1 MKNEMFHVEQSDQSF
16 NFLDHF
22 MQGAHKLGL
31 SFSEE
36 ILCKFG
42 LYYDE
47 LRRWDR
53 SINLT
58 GLRTDSE
65 RTVLLFVDSLAGH
78 LALGNNPDVRIVDI
92 GTGGGFPG
100 IPLKLALPALDVV
113 LMEPRSNKTAF
124 LHNIIGKLDLP
135 KISVVQRRLED
146 FDSMAMHEEKCDVA
160 ICKGVN
166 VGHIL
171 PNLDRILKKSGKLVV
186 FRSKNIDN
194 HSRLNGMVVFEELS
208 YDLPFGYGSRVL
220 SVLKYES

>member
-1 MKNEMFHVEQSDQSF
+1 MKNGMFHVEQSDQSF
-16 NFLDHF
+16 NFLDNF
-22 MQGAHKLGL
+22 MQGAQKLGL

-42 LYYDE
+42 LYFDE

-58 GLRTDSE
+58 GLRTEHE

-78 LALGNNPDVRIVDI
+78 MALRNDQDARIVDI

-113 LMEPRSNKTAF
+113 LLEPRSNKTAF
-124 LHNIIGKLDLP
+124 LHNIIGKLELVNV
-135 KISVVQRRLED
+135 SVVQRRLED
-146 FDSMAMHEEKCDVA
+146 VDCMAVYEEKCDVA

-166 VGHIL
+166 VDHII
-171 PNLDRILKKSGKLVV
+171 PHLDRILKKNGKLVV

-194 HSRLNGMVVFEELS
+194 HSRPNGMVVFEELS

-220 SVLKYES
+220 SVLKFES

>member
-1 MKNEMFHVEQSDQSF
+1 MEQSDQSF
-16 NFLDHF
+16 NFLDNF
-22 MQGAHKLGL
+22 MQGAQKLGL

-78 LALGNNPDVRIVDI
+78 LALGSHPNVRIVDI

-100 IPLKLALPALDVV
+100 IPLKLALPSLDVV
-113 LMEPRSNKTAF
+113 LMEPRSNKIAF
-124 LHNIIGKLDLP
+124 LHNVIGKLDLL
-135 KISVVQRRLED
+135 KISVVQRRLEE
-146 FDSMAMHEEKCDVA
+146 FDSMVVQEEKCDVA
-160 ICKGVN
+160 FCKGVN
-166 VGHIL
+166 VDHIL
-171 PNLDRILKKSGKLVV
+171 PNLDRILKKNGKLVV

-194 HSRLNGMVVFEELS
+194 PSRFNGMVVFDELF
-208 YDLPFGYGSRVL
+208 YELPFGYGSRVL

>member
-1 MKNEMFHVEQSDQSF
+1 MEQKDQSF

-22 MQGAHKLGL
+22 IQGAHKLGL

-36 ILCKFG
+36 ILWKFG

-47 LRRWDR
+47 LCRWDR

-135 KISVVQRRLED
+135 KISVVSRRLED
-146 FDSMAMHEEKCDVA
+146 FDSISVHEEKCDVA

-166 VGHIL
+166 VDHIL
-171 PNLDRILKKSGKLVV
+171 PHLVRILKNNGKLVV

-194 HSRLNGMVVFEELS
+194 HFRLNGMKVCEELS
-208 YDLPFGYGSRVL
+208 YELPFGYGSRVL

>member
-1 MKNEMFHVEQSDQSF
+1 MKNEMFHVEQSDQPF
-16 NFLDHF
+16 NFLEHF
-22 MQGAHKLGL
+22 IQGAHKLGL

-36 ILCKFG
+36 ILWKFG

-65 RTVLLFVDSLAGH
+65 RTILLFVDSLAGH
-78 LALGNNPDVRIVDI
+78 LVLGNNPDVKIVDI

-113 LMEPRSNKTAF
+113 LMEPRSNKIAF
-124 LHNIIGKLDLP
+124 LHNIIGKLNLP
-135 KISVVQRRLED
+135 KISVLPRRLED
-146 FDSMAMHEEKCDVA
+146 FDSRAVHEEKCNVA

-166 VGHIL
+166 VDHVL
-171 PNLDRILKKSGKLVV
+171 PHLDRILKKDGKLVV

-194 HSRLNGMVVFEELS
+194 HSRLKGMLVFEEFS

-220 SVLKYES
+220 SVLKYKS

>member
-1 MKNEMFHVEQSDQSF
+1 MKNGMFHVEQSNQYF
-16 NFLDHF
+16 NFIDHF
-22 MQGAHKLGL
+22 IQGTHKLGL
-31 SFSEE
+31 SFSDE
-36 ILCKFG
+36 IIGKFG

-47 LRRWDR
+47 LCRWDR

-65 RTVLLFVDSLAGH
+65 RTVLLFVDSLAGY
-78 LALGNNPDVRIVDI
+78 LALGNDPDGRIVDI

-100 IPLKLALPALDVV
+100 IPLKLALPALDVM

-124 LHNIIGKLDLP
+124 LHNIIGKLDLT

-146 FDSMAMHEEKCDVA
+146 FYSMPVQEEKCDVA
-160 ICKGVN
+160 FCKGVN
-166 VGHIL
+166 VDHIL
-171 PNLDRILKKSGKLVV
+171 PNMDRILKKNGKLVV

-194 HSRLNGMVVFEELS
+194 HFRPNGMVVFEELS
-208 YDLPFGYGSRVL
+208 YELPFGYGSRVL

>member
-1 MKNEMFHVEQSDQSF
+1 MFHVEQSDPSF
-16 NFLDHF
+16 NFIEYF
-22 MQGAHKLGL
+22 MQGAQKLGL
-31 SFSEE
+31 SFPEE
-36 ILCKFG
+36 ILWKFG

-47 LRRWDR
+47 LRSWDR

-58 GLRTDSE
+58 GLRTDRE

-124 LHNIIGKLDLP
+124 LHNIIGKLGLP
-135 KISVVQRRLED
+135 KISVVPRRLED
-146 FDSMAMHEEKCDVA
+146 FDSLSAHEEPCDVG

-166 VGHIL
+166 VDHIL
-171 PNLDRILKKSGKLVV
+171 PHLDRILKKNGRLVV

-194 HSRLNGMVVFEELS
+194 QSRLNGMVVHEELS
-208 YDLPFGYGSRVL
+208 YELPFGYGSRVL